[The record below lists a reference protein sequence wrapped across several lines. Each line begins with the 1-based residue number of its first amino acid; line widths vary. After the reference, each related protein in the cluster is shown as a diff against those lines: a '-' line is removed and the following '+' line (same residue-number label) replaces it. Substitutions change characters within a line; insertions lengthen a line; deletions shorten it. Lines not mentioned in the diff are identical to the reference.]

1 MEPNGV
7 GFVPILQGKG
17 PAISPKG
24 KKEITFKP
32 LEDGDK
38 PHPYIGS
45 CSAIF
50 KKDGRTLLRGTNDT
64 SICIFQTDTFMYLL
78 PFCIIYDFLARCYD
92 IMVFSI
98 Y

>member
-1 MEPNGV
+1 M
-7 GFVPILQGKG
+7 
-17 PAISPKG
+17 
-24 KKEITFKP
+24 
-32 LEDGDK
+32 EDGDK

-45 CSAIF
+45 CSTIFMKAKGPCYIGSCSAIL